1 MNPAYELVLYKS
13 HGISERFPVPET
25 GLLIGR
31 SAECDVTLSDQL
43 VSRRHARVVPA
54 PGGLKLS
61 DLNSSNGV
69 EVNGNRVKEA
79 VLQEGDS
86 LRVGEALFR
95 VARVSDSTLGHS
107 IISPA
112 AAEELYK
119 SMVDGADGGRL
130 PILYKA
136 AQLLGSV
143 FDLDRLLDEILAII
157 FQAIPVRRGYV
168 LTLDADSVEPVVRAT
183 RSIEAG
189 REGPPLSRTLIQ
201 HVFDHKDAILTLDA
215 AQDSRFDQ
223 AASIIGNEIHAAMCA
238 PLCGRESVVGA
249 IYVDSGMSTRPFS
262 KADLELLSAI
272 ARVVGVAVENARL
285 YQENVQQERLAAIGE
300 ATAGLGHCIKNIL
313 TGIRG
318 GGEFVNMALEKKDLK
333 YLERG
338 WPILMRSI
346 ERIDNL
352 VLNMLS
358 FSKDRT
364 PEKTMTDVNQIARD
378 TAEMVRKRAEK
389 SGIELVVDT
398 DFSGT
403 AVVDGRDIYRVVLNL
418 VVNAVEAC
426 ESKGGG
432 KVTVQVR
439 CAEDG
444 CTIKVS
450 DTGCGI
456 APEILP
462 KLSQAFVSTKGSSGT
477 GLGLACSYKIV
488 REHGGRV
495 DVTSELGKG
504 TSFTV
509 FLPGEIKPGVPTQR
523 VELPG

>member
-1 MNPAYELVLYKS
+1 
-13 HGISERFPVPET
+13 
-25 GLLIGR
+25 
-31 SAECDVTLSDQL
+31 
-43 VSRRHARVVPA
+43 
-54 PGGLKLS
+54 
-61 DLNSSNGV
+61 
-69 EVNGNRVKEA
+69 
-79 VLQEGDS
+79 
-86 LRVGEALFR
+86 
-95 VARVSDSTLGHS
+95 
-107 IISPA
+107 
-112 AAEELYK
+112 
-119 SMVDGADGGRL
+119 
-130 PILYKA
+130 
-136 AQLLGSV
+136 
-143 FDLDRLLDEILAII
+143 
-157 FQAIPVRRGYV
+157 
-168 LTLDADSVEPVVRAT
+168 
-183 RSIEAG
+183 
-189 REGPPLSRTLIQ
+189 
-201 HVFDHKDAILTLDA
+201 
-215 AQDSRFDQ
+215 
-223 AASIIGNEIHAAMCA
+223 
-238 PLCGRESVVGA
+238 
-249 IYVDSGMSTRPFS
+249 
-262 KADLELLSAI
+262 LELLSAI

-358 FSKDRT
+358 FSKDRM
-364 PEKTMTDVNQIARD
+364 PEKTLTDVNQIARD
-378 TAEMVRKRAEK
+378 TVEMVRKRAEK
-389 SGIELVVDT
+389 SAIELAVDT

-456 APEILP
+456 PPEILP

-495 DVTSELGKG
+495 DVTSEVGKG

-509 FLPGEIKPGVPTQR
+509 FLPCEIKPGVPTQR
-523 VELPG
+523 VELSG